1 MNETR
6 VRYAPSP
13 TGDPHIGNLR
23 SAIFNRLFAKK
34 ENGKFILRIED
45 TDQSRIVKNGI
56 EKQQEALLWL
66 GMQWDELYIQSERKS
81 IYAKYS
87 QKLIEEAKAY
97 R

>member
-23 SAIFNRLFAKK
+23 SAIFNWLFAKK

-56 EKQQEALLWL
+56 ETTFIGNIPKEMDMMTILCFILICI
-66 GMQWDELYIQSERKS
+66 GY
-81 IYAKYS
+81 YS
-87 QKLIEEAKAY
+87 VMKIESAAIANK
-97 R
+97 

>member
-23 SAIFNRLFAKK
+23 SAIFNWLFAKK

-56 EKQQEALLWL
+56 EKAAIISVRIIML
-66 GMQWDELYIQSERKS
+66 MELKTLPARPIT
-81 IYAKYS
+81 
-87 QKLIEEAKAY
+87 LFGT
-97 R
+97 